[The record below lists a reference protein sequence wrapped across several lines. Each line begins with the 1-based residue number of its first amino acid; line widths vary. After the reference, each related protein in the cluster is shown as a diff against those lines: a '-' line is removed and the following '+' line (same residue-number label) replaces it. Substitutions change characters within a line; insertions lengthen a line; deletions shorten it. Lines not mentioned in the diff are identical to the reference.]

1 MIKICQMCGN
11 EFETNSNRAMYC
23 SDCRNKRQVEKN
35 NAYKQRRREGLTR
48 EIGST
53 QLCPVCGKEFILKT
67 GSQKCCDECRHKQT
81 NAVKSKVN
89 NRYTKAHYDRL
100 SIVLPKG
107 ERERVKIFAQEHG
120 MSVNK
125 LLMSALDEYMK
136 KHE

>member
-1 MIKICQMCGN
+1 MEKICRMCGN
-11 EFETNSNRAMYC
+11 EFNTNSNRAMYC
-23 SDCRNKRQVEKN
+23 PDCRNKRQVEKN

-53 QLCPVCGKEFILKT
+53 QLCLVCGKEFVLKT

-89 NRYTKAHYDRL
+89 NRYTKTHYDRL
-100 SIVLPKG
+100 SLVLQKG
-107 ERERVKIFAQEHG
+107 ERERVKTFAQKHG

-125 LLMSALDEYMK
+125 LLMSALDEYIK
-136 KHE
+136 NHS